1 MKITSRI
8 DGCWGVRILKRRD
21 VIRIS
26 AFARIEEENK
36 NDIVIGR
43 GHISIEDCV
52 DIVIEVE
59 DYIKRKDCWWF
70 SEIDMGTNDR

>member
-1 MKITSRI
+1 MKISSRI
-8 DGCWGVRILKRRD
+8 DGCWGVRILKRGD

-26 AFARIEEENK
+26 AFARIEEENQ

-43 GHISIEDCV
+43 GHVNIEDCV

-59 DYIKRKDCWWF
+59 DYTKQKDFW
-70 SEIDMGTNDR
+70 